1 MEMGADFMPLY
12 PMWISWFSFYARRR
26 TSSHSNPSCSHR
38 RFAREPPP
46 PSPIPVMPG
55 IRRRPPGEGPP
66 GAGSK
71 ESGAYPQGA
80 RDPAPAAA
88 AQRLLN
94 FFDLAVQLNDA
105 MQRKAARLRDGIH
118 FSANQIH
125 VRLQL
130 LSHVGIAVL
139 RRFVSRSPAAA
150 SASPA

>member
-12 PMWISWFSFYARRR
+12 PMWSSWFSFYARRR

-88 AQRLLN
+88 VQRMLN

-139 RRFVSRSPAAA
+139 RRFVYRSPVAA
-150 SASPA
+150 SASPL

>member
-12 PMWISWFSFYARRR
+12 PMWSSWFSFYARRR
-26 TSSHSNPSCSHR
+26 TSSHSNPSCLHR

-71 ESGAYPQGA
+71 ESGVYPQGA

-88 AQRLLN
+88 VQRMLN

-139 RRFVSRSPAAA
+139 RRFVSRSPAAV

>member
-1 MEMGADFMPLY
+1 MEMGFDFMPLGSLSMLVVERL
-12 PMWISWFSFYARRR
+12 PIQILHVRIGVLPGNLRLPRLSQSCQGFAAARR
-26 TSSHSNPSCSHR
+26 
-38 RFAREPPP
+38 
-46 PSPIPVMPG
+46 
-55 IRRRPPGEGPP
+55 EGPP

-139 RRFVSRSPAAA
+139 RRFVSRSPAAV

>member
-12 PMWISWFSFYARRR
+12 PMWSSWFSFYARRR
-26 TSSHSNPSCSHR
+26 TSSHSNPSCLHR

-88 AQRLLN
+88 VQRMLN

-118 FSANQIH
+118 FSAN
-125 VRLQL
+125 LQ
-130 LSHVGIAVL
+130 SIGW
-139 RRFVSRSPAAA
+139 VSD
-150 SASPA
+150 SANKNSRVPRVNT

>member
-1 MEMGADFMPLY
+1 MEMGADLMPLY
-12 PMWISWFSFYARRR
+12 PMWSSWFSFYARRR

-88 AQRLLN
+88 VQRLLN

-139 RRFVSRSPAAA
+139 RRFVSRSPAAV

>member
-12 PMWISWFSFYARRR
+12 PMWSSWFSFYARRR
-26 TSSHSNPSCSHR
+26 TSSHSNPSCLHR

-88 AQRLLN
+88 VQRMLN

-139 RRFVSRSPAAA
+139 RRFVSRSPAAV

>member
-12 PMWISWFSFYARRR
+12 PMWSSWFSFYARRR

-88 AQRLLN
+88 VQRRSSQACFINVPKSEVADALL
-94 FFDLAVQLNDA
+94 LVAGTLVA
-105 MQRKAARLRDGIH
+105 GTRHPSIGAW
-118 FSANQIH
+118 
-125 VRLQL
+125 
-130 LSHVGIAVL
+130 
-139 RRFVSRSPAAA
+139 
-150 SASPA
+150 

>member
-12 PMWISWFSFYARRR
+12 PMWSSWFSFYARRR

-88 AQRLLN
+88 VQRLLN

-139 RRFVSRSPAAA
+139 RRFVSRSPAAV

>member
-88 AQRLLN
+88 VQRMLN

>member
-1 MEMGADFMPLY
+1 MVREVWRWGLTSCLCIPCGVLGSLSMLVVERLPIQILHVCIGVLPGNLRLLRLSQSCQGFAA
-12 PMWISWFSFYARRR
+12 ARRER
-26 TSSHSNPSCSHR
+26 
-38 RFAREPPP
+38 AR
-46 PSPIPVMPG
+46 
-55 IRRRPPGEGPP
+55 
-66 GAGSK
+66 
-71 ESGAYPQGA
+71 PQGA

-88 AQRLLN
+88 LQRWLN
-94 FFDLAVQLNDA
+94 FFDLTVQLNDA

-139 RRFVSRSPAAA
+139 RRFVSRSPAAV

>member
-88 AQRLLN
+88 VQRMLN

-139 RRFVSRSPAAA
+139 RRFVSRSPAAV

>member
-1 MEMGADFMPLY
+1 MFASAFCQGTSASLAY
-12 PMWISWFSFYARRR
+12 PSHARD
-26 TSSHSNPSCSHR
+26 S
-38 RFAREPPP
+38 
-46 PSPIPVMPG
+46 
-55 IRRRPPGEGPP
+55 P

-88 AQRLLN
+88 VQRMLN

-139 RRFVSRSPAAA
+139 RRFVSRSPAAV

>member
-12 PMWISWFSFYARRR
+12 PMWSSWFSFYARRR
-26 TSSHSNPSCSHR
+26 TSSHSNPSCLHR

-88 AQRLLN
+88 VQRLLN

-139 RRFVSRSPAAA
+139 RRFVSRSPAAV

>member
-1 MEMGADFMPLY
+1 MVQQFVAC
-12 PMWISWFSFYARRR
+12 I
-26 TSSHSNPSCSHR
+26 
-38 RFAREPPP
+38 
-46 PSPIPVMPG
+46 
-55 IRRRPPGEGPP
+55 
-66 GAGSK
+66 
-71 ESGAYPQGA
+71 
-80 RDPAPAAA
+80 
-88 AQRLLN
+88 RLLN

-139 RRFVSRSPAAA
+139 RRFVSRSPAAV

>member
-38 RFAREPPP
+38 RFAREHSP

-88 AQRLLN
+88 VQRLLN

-139 RRFVSRSPAAA
+139 RRFVSRSPAAV

>member
-26 TSSHSNPSCSHR
+26 TSSHSNPSCLHR

-88 AQRLLN
+88 VQRMLN

>member
-12 PMWISWFSFYARRR
+12 PMWSSWFSFYARRR
-26 TSSHSNPSCSHR
+26 TSSHSNPSCLHR

-88 AQRLLN
+88 VQRMLN
-94 FFDLAVQLNDA
+94 FFDLAVQLNYA

-139 RRFVSRSPAAA
+139 RRFVSRSPAAV

>member
-12 PMWISWFSFYARRR
+12 PMWSSWFSFYARRR

-88 AQRLLN
+88 VQRMLN

-139 RRFVSRSPAAA
+139 RRFVSRSPAAV

>member
-12 PMWISWFSFYARRR
+12 PMWSSWFSFYARRR

-38 RFAREPPP
+38 RFDREPSP

-88 AQRLLN
+88 VQRMLN

-139 RRFVSRSPAAA
+139 RRFVSRSPAAV

>member
-1 MEMGADFMPLY
+1 MGADFMPLY

-88 AQRLLN
+88 VQRLLN

-139 RRFVSRSPAAA
+139 RRFVSRSPAAV

>member
-12 PMWISWFSFYARRR
+12 PMWRSWFSFYARRR

-88 AQRLLN
+88 VQRLLN

-130 LSHVGIAVL
+130 WSHVRIAVL
-139 RRFVSRSPAAA
+139 RRFVSRPPAAA
-150 SASPA
+150 STSPA

>member
-88 AQRLLN
+88 VQRLLN

-139 RRFVSRSPAAA
+139 RRFVSRSPAAV

>member
-88 AQRLLN
+88 LQRLLN

-139 RRFVSRSPAAA
+139 RRFVSRSPAAV